1 MKKCYGFLRI
11 AICSFFATM
20 LFSCTGI
27 DLGNLDDPSIY
38 IDQSLVTPIG
48 YAKQDAKQFLTKLN
62 ISNLNFGD
70 TREIMVEWVNP
81 KIDTIKVDPFDINR
95 ISKYDRKVNL
105 LAGTYPANS
114 DVPMIIIPETFDI
127 GIKKENNVEII
138 ADSIKIKHTTLGIKL
153 TTSNKF
159 LNINDFTIQFSFPGS
174 DTIRFHN
181 KIDKIKQPFKLKT
194 WNTYDSIVTD
204 AYDLLLNGKER
215 IPYKI
220 NIKFTPSSDVTISAS
235 DSIRLNIEFK
245 NIESKVAYGKFDF
258 NYQAE
263 KFVDIPFDIDTI
275 IPDANIRKIT
285 FADPRFIVKA
295 TNYAGMNFDVTLDHV
310 KVYKDGDTST
320 ETYATFVNGT
330 TKSPSTTISI
340 NGPSVFTDSLI
351 TTLPTF
357 NAENGGTDNFVNKT
371 PFPDK
376 INYKFNIATNNT
388 TRTSND
394 FVAPDSKITFDTK
407 VQIPLYIKKGFS
419 QEYSDTIVVT
429 DLQKTLNKV
438 DSAYLVLDVNNA
450 FPLIGKFH
458 MTFYKYTGDTVPA
471 MGGIMNTIDSGIA
484 GRITDYYIINP
495 PQIDSNGLVIMPSP
509 LPKNYYTQR
518 ICIQLSKAEIE
529 QLRDV
534 AAITYKVL
542 VANEDANGKEQL
554 AHITTDCF
562 FGVKIGVYVKANTT
576 INQK

>member
-1 MKKCYGFLRI
+1 NLEPIRD
-11 AICSFFATM
+11 SF
-20 LFSCTGI
+20 
-27 DLGNLDDPSIY
+27 DLG
-38 IDQSLVTPIG
+38 
-48 YAKQDAKQFLTKLN
+48 
-62 ISNLNFGD
+62 
-70 TREIMVEWVNP
+70 VN
-81 KIDTIKVDPFDINR
+81 KEKDINVR
-95 ISKYDRKVNL
+95 V
-105 LAGTYPANS
+105 
-114 DVPMIIIPETFDI
+114 
-127 GIKKENNVEII
+127 
-138 ADSIKIKHTTLGIKL
+138 DSIKVNTSTIAVKL
-153 TTSNKF
+153 TTNNTA
-159 LNINDFTIQFSFPGS
+159 LDINDFTIQFVFPKQ
-174 DTIRFHN
+174 DTIRFHDFPIN
-181 KIDKIKQPFKLKT
+181 DPIQNAFQLTQWD
-194 WNTYDSIVTD
+194 TYKYIPTH
-204 AYDLLLNGKER
+204 AYDLLLNGKEKL
-215 IPYKI
+215 PYTI
-220 NIKFTPSSDVTISAS
+220 LIKFKPKADITSNVGDFIH
-235 DSIRLNIEFK
+235 LNITFK
-245 NIESKVAYGKFDF
+245 DVDSKVAYGKFDF
-258 NYQAE
+258 NYASE
-263 KFVDIPFDIDTI
+263 KFVDIPFNIDEL
-275 IPDANIRKIT
+275 IPDENLRKIT

>member
-1 MKKCYGFLRI
+1 MKKRYGFFRF
-11 AICSFFATM
+11 AIYTFFATM

-62 ISNLNFGD
+62 ISNLNFD
-70 TREIMVEWVNP
+70 TREIMVEWNNTRL
-81 KIDTIKVDPFDINR
+81 DTIKVDPFNINR
-95 ISKYDRKVNL
+95 ISKYDKKIL
-105 LAGTYPANS
+105 LPAATYQSNQEYPLQ
-114 DVPMIIIPETFDI
+114 PILETFDV
-127 GIKKENNVEII
+127 GVKKENNVDVRV
-138 ADSIKIKHTTLGIKL
+138 DSLKIKHTTLDIKL
-153 TTSNKF
+153 TSSSTS
-159 LNINDFTIQFSFPGS
+159 LNIEDFTIQFTFPS
-174 DTIRFHN
+174 ADTIRFHN
-181 KIDKIKQPFKLKT
+181 PKDKVLQPITLSE
-194 WNTYDSIVTD
+194 WNTSTLITTD

-215 IPYKI
+215 ISYKI
-220 NIKFTPSSDVTISAS
+220 NIKYKPKFDNSTTGK
-235 DSIRLNIEFK
+235 DSIRLNIAFK
-245 NIESKVAYGKFDF
+245 DIESDVAYGKFDF
-258 NYQAE
+258 NYKSH
-263 KFVDIPFDIDTI
+263 KFVDIPFNIDSL
-275 IPDANIRKIT
+275 IPDKDLRSIE
-285 FADPRFIVKA
+285 FADPRFVVTA
-295 TNYAGMNFDVTLDHV
+295 TNFAGMNFNVTLDSAMV
-310 KVYKDGDTST
+310 YRDGVQGSEKKAYFVDGTKKSRSTTIAINGPTVYKDSI
-320 ETYATFVNGT
+320 
-330 TKSPSTTISI
+330 IS
-340 NGPSVFTDSLI
+340 V
-351 TTLPTF
+351 LPQF
-357 NAENGGTDNFVNKT
+357 DAENGGTDSFLNDK

-376 INYKFNIATNNT
+376 INYAFTIATNNT
-388 TRTSND
+388 NRVKND
-394 FVAPDSKITFDTK
+394 FVSPDSKITFNTK

-471 MGGIMNTIDSGIA
+471 MGGIMNTINSGIA

-495 PQIDSNGLVIMPSP
+495 PQIDSNGLVMMPSP

-518 ICIQLSKAEIE
+518 ICIKLSKAEIE